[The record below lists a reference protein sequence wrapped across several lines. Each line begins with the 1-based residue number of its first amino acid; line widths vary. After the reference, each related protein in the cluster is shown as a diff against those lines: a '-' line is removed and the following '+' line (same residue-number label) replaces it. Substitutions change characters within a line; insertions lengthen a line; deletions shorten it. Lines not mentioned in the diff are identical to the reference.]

1 MTSKTRLAAALG
13 LLARGSGALLIA
25 FGLAGCVPDA
35 RLKIPL
41 NDVPAVLDDGWLV
54 ATPASQG
61 FDAAKLKE
69 SYDLFFSEDDFV
81 TARSLLVVRN
91 GYLVAEGYCRD
102 LDDIGRKRAIQSA
115 TKSVTSLLVGIAI
128 DQGILDSVGRMLY
141 SIVPDKFGAGADE
154 ARRAITLR
162 DLLTM
167 KSGLDFSND
176 DFTLEM
182 AYDVR
187 GDGTAHI
194 LRKPLVHQ
202 PGTFY
207 NYQDCD
213 PYLVGAALER
223 LAGASLEEFAVT
235 NLFGKIGISDFIWL
249 KQRDGTTYGAYG
261 LYLTPRNLARLGKLV
276 VQRGLWDGEQVVSS
290 AWIDTSTAKQTDMD
304 PESAGHG
311 FDYGFYWWRVPEL
324 GAFTAYGHGG
334 QYVLVAPAKQLVIV
348 MTAEPDTNG
357 DAAEIGL
364 PSFVDLARIVIE
376 AAGP

>member
-1 MTSKTRLAAALG
+1 
-13 LLARGSGALLIA
+13 
-25 FGLAGCVPDA
+25 
-35 RLKIPL
+35 
-41 NDVPAVLDDGWLV
+41 
-54 ATPASQG
+54 
-61 FDAAKLKE
+61 
-69 SYDLFFSEDDFV
+69 
-81 TARSLLVVRN
+81 
-91 GYLVAEGYCRD
+91 
-102 LDDIGRKRAIQSA
+102 
-115 TKSVTSLLVGIAI
+115 
-128 DQGILDSVGRMLY
+128 
-141 SIVPDKFGAGADE
+141 
-154 ARRAITLR
+154 
-162 DLLTM
+162 M

-187 GDGTAHI
+187 GDGAAHI

-213 PYLVGAALER
+213 PHLVGAALER
-223 LAGASLEEFAVT
+223 LTGASLEEFAVA

-249 KQRDGTTYGAYG
+249 RHRDGTTYGAYG

-276 VQRGLWDGEQVVSS
+276 IQRGQWDGAQVVSP

-304 PESAGHG
+304 PEGASHG

-334 QYVLVAPAKQLVIV
+334 QYVLVVPAKNLVVV

-357 DAAEIGL
+357 DTAEILL
-364 PSFVDLARIVIE
+364 PHFVDLARIVIE